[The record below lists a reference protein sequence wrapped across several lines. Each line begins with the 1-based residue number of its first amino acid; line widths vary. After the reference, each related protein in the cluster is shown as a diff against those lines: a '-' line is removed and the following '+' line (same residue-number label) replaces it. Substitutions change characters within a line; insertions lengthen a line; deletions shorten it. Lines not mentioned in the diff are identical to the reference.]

1 MKQLIRE
8 NKILLVII
16 AVAVIISA
24 VVIDG
29 RFSVENANKTYDIV
43 LDYNEIKAMA
53 EQSDHD
59 VAWWL
64 REFRKMGIT
73 KVGLAEE
80 SVVSLME
87 DEDMPVQGTVM
98 DIVMRDADWEAAYPE
113 EFIREFKA
121 VGYDRFDV
129 LIEAASAE
137 AFDFIAN
144 GVRTRYQPENYFIWQ
159 GEDGGY
165 IVLNGTAKQTLYSE
179 KHKLMSSIKKGFI
192 EKDDIVSSKLMYVS
206 FGLLPSK
213 VELVKAAGMEIIPR
227 TASYSGWNDRK
238 YAEAVIES
246 YKELGKA
253 PEYLIVGG
261 EAVIGYDDGIETALA
276 YIKENNITMGMIE
289 HTTQLQHVLQLGVD
303 EVVRST
309 GYDAVRIFSVWDY
322 IQYRYRYYGYEGAKE
337 IENTLFRAIVE
348 RNIRVIYFKPIKETN
363 DQHTYVTDLDE
374 YKTMFSNLET
384 RLAEHGIKPGSKA
397 SVMNQYVVSLW
408 AKVVMAWGCVAAAV
422 LLIRAILPIGRRLK
436 AGLFLLGALGVV
448 GAYAV
453 MPGYAELV
461 GSFAAAVIFP
471 CVAVLFIVRQSKEFA
486 DTLDQRE
493 SLPKIIGLG
502 TATLAC
508 SVAISLIGGVMTAA
522 PISSVNFMLE
532 IDIFRGV
539 KLAQLLPLAFFILAY
554 LAYYGFGAEKKHPG
568 TLEYN
573 DLKDMM
579 NASIRIWMAVLGI
592 VLLGVGYYYIERTGH
607 DSSIQVSSIE
617 MIIRNKLEDILIARP
632 RSKEFLFAFPSVIML
647 AYTSIRKFKLWPIL
661 FGLASVIGMT
671 SVANTFM
678 HIRTPLYLGFI
689 RTGYSLLFGVVIG
702 IAGVLVFEAAHMLY
716 KKLERRFERQIV

>member
-192 EKDDIVSSKLMYVS
+192 EKDDIVSS
-206 FGLLPSK
+206 
-213 VELVKAAGMEIIPR
+213 
-227 TASYSGWNDRK
+227 
-238 YAEAVIES
+238 
-246 YKELGKA
+246 
-253 PEYLIVGG
+253 
-261 EAVIGYDDGIETALA
+261 
-276 YIKENNITMGMIE
+276 
-289 HTTQLQHVLQLGVD
+289 
-303 EVVRST
+303 
-309 GYDAVRIFSVWDY
+309 
-322 IQYRYRYYGYEGAKE
+322 
-337 IENTLFRAIVE
+337 
-348 RNIRVIYFKPIKETN
+348 
-363 DQHTYVTDLDE
+363 
-374 YKTMFSNLET
+374 
-384 RLAEHGIKPGSKA
+384 
-397 SVMNQYVVSLW
+397 
-408 AKVVMAWGCVAAAV
+408 
-422 LLIRAILPIGRRLK
+422 
-436 AGLFLLGALGVV
+436 
-448 GAYAV
+448 
-453 MPGYAELV
+453 
-461 GSFAAAVIFP
+461 
-471 CVAVLFIVRQSKEFA
+471 
-486 DTLDQRE
+486 
-493 SLPKIIGLG
+493 
-502 TATLAC
+502 
-508 SVAISLIGGVMTAA
+508 
-522 PISSVNFMLE
+522 
-532 IDIFRGV
+532 
-539 KLAQLLPLAFFILAY
+539 
-554 LAYYGFGAEKKHPG
+554 
-568 TLEYN
+568 
-573 DLKDMM
+573 
-579 NASIRIWMAVLGI
+579 
-592 VLLGVGYYYIERTGH
+592 
-607 DSSIQVSSIE
+607 
-617 MIIRNKLEDILIARP
+617 
-632 RSKEFLFAFPSVIML
+632 
-647 AYTSIRKFKLWPIL
+647 
-661 FGLASVIGMT
+661 
-671 SVANTFM
+671 
-678 HIRTPLYLGFI
+678 
-689 RTGYSLLFGVVIG
+689 
-702 IAGVLVFEAAHMLY
+702 
-716 KKLERRFERQIV
+716 